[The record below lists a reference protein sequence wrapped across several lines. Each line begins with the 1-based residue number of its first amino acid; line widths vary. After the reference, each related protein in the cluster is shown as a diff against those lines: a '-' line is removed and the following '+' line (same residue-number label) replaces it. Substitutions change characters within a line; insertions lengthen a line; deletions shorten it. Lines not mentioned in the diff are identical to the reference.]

1 MNFEQTSEF
10 SQDLK
15 KLQKKWRSLPNDLSD
30 AIVQINRL
38 YLPQDGVDLTEYRS
52 NFFNG
57 KRATILRILNDG
69 REVVKMRL
77 DVESLGTGSKV
88 RIVFIVVRDQ
98 NKITFVELFTKS
110 DKNREDSNRLR
121 KYL

>member
-1 MNFEQTSEF
+1 MNFDQTNEF

-15 KLQKKWRSLPNDLSD
+15 KLQKKWRSLPSDLSD
-30 AIVQINRL
+30 AMLQIDRL
-38 YLPQDGVDLTEYRS
+38 YLEQEGVDLVEYRT

-57 KRATILRILNDG
+57 KRATILQAFDDG

-77 DVESLGTGSKV
+77 DVASLGSGNKV
-88 RIVFIVVRDQ
+88 RIVFIAVRDR
-98 NKITFVELFTKS
+98 NTITFIELFAKS
-110 DKNREDSNRLR
+110 DKSREDSARLR